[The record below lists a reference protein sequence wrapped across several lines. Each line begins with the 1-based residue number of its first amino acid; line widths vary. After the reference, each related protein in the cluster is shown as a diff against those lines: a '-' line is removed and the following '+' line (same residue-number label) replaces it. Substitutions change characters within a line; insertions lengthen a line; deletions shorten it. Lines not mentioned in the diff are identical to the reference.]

1 MASYTLPIVS
11 FQCPRCDAQV
21 SPALYACPSCGER
34 VTDFLRQYAETPLDG
49 KYHVMSL
56 LGIGGMGEV
65 YKAIHLHLDALRVI
79 KLMRA
84 NLVAEPG
91 VRERFLR
98 EARLAT
104 RIQHPNVA
112 ALFDFSSLADGSWYM
127 VWEYIDGVNLAQFVR
142 ERGRL
147 SPALAVRLAIQALQG
162 FDAIHRAGIVHRD
175 VSPENLMITR
185 SEDGTERVKII
196 DLGVAKQQD
205 DEGEQQTKTGVFVG
219 KLRYASPEQLGALKS
234 GEKIDGRADIYSF
247 GLVLYEMLAGVAPF
261 QAETP
266 HHYLMMHLSQAAP
279 PIARMSPGA
288 TVPSSIEAIVLKSL
302 EKNRANRYQTAIEFA
317 QALAAVPLPLID
329 AATAIETLPPAS
341 MVPTAMTPLPP
352 AATPLPLSR
361 TPFPE
366 ITKQRPLETPRPG
379 DSTMRRRTDVDPAQA
394 RRRELLEQISQ
405 ALAARQLQ
413 QADVT
418 LQNLKMHLGV
428 RAESDAEFRRVREEL
443 EHAAS
448 EAARWYASEIQRA
461 RDGGKPKEVARL
473 VEERDQALGRRL
485 ADPAARVE
493 AEQWLRRRSELL
505 DRTRN
510 WINSESYASAR
521 ELLDDLATH
530 LGMGAVKDD
539 EFLAVEQGFHHA
551 IRETNARLAKSIAKA
566 RDSRDVEGVQKLLAW
581 RETKFGARI
590 EKDPAIGEAEEWLR
604 QRRRASGPV
613 LSQPASG
620 ERRGRVAA
628 ALFVGITLLALG
640 GWLFR
645 DKVFDAIEKTAP
657 PEATAAIREIAKPK
671 QAPPPPLIRP
681 ADAPPLLSEV
691 VRAREGNVWTNPKDG
706 AEYVWVPQ
714 TWLLIGCVSGDES
727 CADDEKPAHTVG
739 VGGFWIARTEVTI
752 ERFAGWAS
760 ASGLVAEAAPRGAK
774 ETGPDVAVVGARRRE
789 GVSWATPQKKEV
801 PGEAAWPVALVTWDE
816 ATAYCKGMGGRL
828 PTEAEWEAVA
838 RERDARNIWPWGAE
852 GKPRAG
858 VANTPG
864 KGDQFATFAPIGSF
878 PPNRLGAHDM
888 AGNVWEWTADWYGAG
903 YYGTSPEEKVTGPE
917 AGEARVIRGGSWAS
931 SVGDLRVSARRA
943 LAPSERSLTVGFRCA
958 TDE

>member
-1 MASYTLPIVS
+1 MP
-11 FQCPRCDAQV
+11 
-21 SPALYACPSCGER
+21 PALYACTSCGER

-142 ERGRL
+142 DRGRL
-147 SPALAVRLAIQALQG
+147 SPGLAVRLAIQALQG

-185 SEDGTERVKII
+185 LEDGTERVKII

-219 KLRYASPEQLGALKS
+219 KLKYASPEQLGALKA

-247 GLVLYEMLAGVAPF
+247 GLVLYEMLSGVAPF

-279 PIARMSPGA
+279 PISRVSPGSS
-288 TVPSSIEAIVLKSL
+288 VPSAIEAIVLKAL

-329 AATAIETLPPAS
+329 APTAIETLPEAS
-341 MVPTAMTPLPP
+341 MVPTTFTPMPP
-352 AATPLPLSR
+352 VATPLPASR

-366 ITKQRPLETPRPG
+366 QTRQRPLETPRTG
-379 DSTMRRRTDVDPAQA
+379 ETTIRKRADVDPAQA
-394 RRRELLEQISQ
+394 RRRELLEQIAQ

-413 QADVT
+413 HADVT

-428 RAESDAEFRRVREEL
+428 RAESDTDFRRVREEL
-443 EHAAS
+443 DRAAADAS
-448 EAARWYASEIQRA
+448 RWYVSEIQRA
-461 RDGGKPKEVARL
+461 RDGGQPKEVARL
-473 VEERDQALGRRL
+473 VEERELALGRRL
-485 ADPAARVE
+485 ADPAIRVE

-505 DRTRN
+505 DRARS

-521 ELLDDLATH
+521 ELLEDLANH

-539 EFLAVEQGFHHA
+539 EFIAVEQSFHHA
-551 IRETNARLAKSIAKA
+551 IHETNARLAKSIAKA
-566 RDSRDVEGVQKLLAW
+566 KDARDVEGLQKLLAW
-581 RETKFGARI
+581 RESKFGARI
-590 EKDPAIGEAEEWLR
+590 EKDPSIADAEEWLR

-613 LSQPASG
+613 LSQPAAG
-620 ERRGRVAA
+620 NRRGRVAA
-628 ALFVGITLLALG
+628 GVFVGVALAAIA
-640 GWLFR
+640 GWMFR
-645 DKVFDAIEKTAP
+645 DRLLEVVRQTAP
-657 PEATAAIREIAKPK
+657 PEATAAIRELAGPKPVPT
-671 QAPPPPLIRP
+671 PPPVRRP
-681 ADAPPLLSEV
+681 DAPPLLSDAL
-691 VRAREGNVWTNPKDG
+691 RAREGNVWVNPKDG
-706 AEYVWVPQ
+706 AEYLWVPQ
-714 TWLLIGCVSGDES
+714 TWLLIGCVSGDDA

-739 VGGFWIARTEVTI
+739 VGGFWMARHEVTI
-752 ERFAGWAS
+752 EAFAKWAS
-760 ASGLVAEAAPRGAK
+760 ASGVALVPASKGEM
-774 ETGPDVAVVGARRRE
+774 EMGPDAKAIGARRKE
-789 GVSWATPQKKEV
+789 GVSWESPQKKGQ
-801 PGEAAWPVALVTWDE
+801 PGEPTWPVVLVTWDE
-816 ATAYCKGMGGRL
+816 ASSYCTAMGARL
-828 PTEAEWEAVA
+828 PSEAEWEAVA
-838 RERDARNIWPWGAE
+838 RERDVRNIWPWGAE
-852 GKPRAG
+852 GRPPAG

-864 KGDQFATFAPIGSF
+864 KGDSFASFAPVGSF
-878 PPNRLGAHDM
+878 SANRLGVHDL
-888 AGNVWEWTADWYGAG
+888 AGNVWEWTSDWYAAD
-903 YYGTSPEEKVTGPE
+903 YYGKSPEEKVAGPE
-917 AGEARVIRGGSWAS
+917 TGEARVIRGGSWAS
-931 SVGDLRVSARRA
+931 AAGDLRVSARRS
-943 LAPSERSLTVGFRCA
+943 LAPVERSATVGFRCA